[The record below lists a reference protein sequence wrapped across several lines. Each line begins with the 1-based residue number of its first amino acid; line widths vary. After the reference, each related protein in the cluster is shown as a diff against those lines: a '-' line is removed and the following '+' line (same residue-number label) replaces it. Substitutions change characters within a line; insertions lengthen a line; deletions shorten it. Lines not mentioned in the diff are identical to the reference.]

1 MDEVKSILKY
11 KNVVVVGLSKD
22 PSRPS
27 YQVAKYLKENGFRI
41 IPVNPQVDEVLN
53 EKCYPSL
60 LELPENLKKSLE
72 VVDIFQRSN
81 DVLPIVEQAVEMK
94 HKYGKPLAIWMQLGI
109 INEEAAGKAKEA
121 GLKVVMNKCMKQEY
135 ERTR

>member
-72 VVDIFQRSN
+72 VVDIFRRSN